1 MTCRRVGPGG
11 SPVSAK
17 ALALGRWQAVQG
29 SLHYRRSVQY
39 NWKKIEHKL
48 DNLGEVV

>member
-17 ALALGRWQAVQG
+17 ALPLERWQAVQG
-29 SLHYRRSVQY
+29 PLHYRQPVQY
-39 NWKKIEHKL
+39 NWKNVEHKL
-48 DNLGEVV
+48 DNWAEFV